1 MDRKF
6 NVAQVVY
13 NIGNVGGAENVANN
27 LANFVS
33 KNNSSYII
41 SLQSN
46 NSKNKNL
53 TDVKYHSL
61 SKAKGSIFLNLIS
74 LVVFVRKNK
83 INILHAH
90 NFKPLILSIFSSFF
104 IRDLKVIFHDHNSIN
119 KHQWGRFFRYICKK
133 YVDRW
138 ICVSEEIKISAKKFV
153 DKKII
158 FC

>member
-61 SKAKGSIFLNLIS
+61 SKSQR
-74 LVVFVRKNK
+74 V
-83 INILHAH
+83 
-90 NFKPLILSIFSSFF
+90 NFF
-104 IRDLKVIFHDHNSIN
+104 
-119 KHQWGRFFRYICKK
+119 
-133 YVDRW
+133 
-138 ICVSEEIKISAKKFV
+138 
-153 DKKII
+153 
-158 FC
+158 

>member
-53 TDVKYHSL
+53 L
-61 SKAKGSIFLNLIS
+61 M
-74 LVVFVRKNK
+74 
-83 INILHAH
+83 
-90 NFKPLILSIFSSFF
+90 
-104 IRDLKVIFHDHNSIN
+104 
-119 KHQWGRFFRYICKK
+119 
-133 YVDRW
+133 
-138 ICVSEEIKISAKKFV
+138 
-153 DKKII
+153 
-158 FC
+158 

>member
-61 SKAKGSIFLNLIS
+61 SKAKGSIF
-74 LVVFVRKNK
+74 FKF
-83 INILHAH
+83 
-90 NFKPLILSIFSSFF
+90 NFTC
-104 IRDLKVIFHDHNSIN
+104 
-119 KHQWGRFFRYICKK
+119 G
-133 YVDRW
+133 
-138 ICVSEEIKISAKKFV
+138 
-153 DKKII
+153 